1 MIIQCPK
8 CETQYRFDDSLLA
21 GDGAWVRCSR
31 CQNVF
36 FQLQPANHRLGESD
50 EIASVRI
57 SDAKRAPDDRF
68 PPGNGTMGN
77 ADEKITQAA
86 PLAEQPL
93 AESEPVIDVKSDPL
107 SGLPDHDIKP
117 EDLSLLGQVN
127 ETEEELREK
136 VAKPQQRPKKRRR
149 WGRIILALIALLL
162 FIAIVAGA
170 VVLFVSPEIRSEA
183 LKEAAPYLQGIPVLE
198 NLVPVEKTDTKA
210 PFEALLVKDLRQR
223 TVTNIITGSLHVIE
237 GIVVNQAA
245 YPVSGIKVR
254 LVVADPYDVVLG
266 QKIVYCGNTLTDE
279 ELGAMTEAEIQREL
293 SIPQGSDFSGERVLP
308 NGEIPFMIV
317 FMQEQT
323 GALKTSVTIAGAER
337 AL

>member
-8 CETQYRFDDSLLA
+8 CETQFRFDDSLLA
-21 GDGAWVRCSR
+21 DDGVWVRCSR

-36 FQLQPANHRLGESD
+36 FQPRPTDHRLGESD

-57 SDAKRAPDDRF
+57 SDTKRAPDNRF
-68 PPGNGTMGN
+68 PPGNGTMGKT
-77 ADEKITQAA
+77 EETSPQAA
-86 PLAEQPL
+86 PLAEWPF
-93 AESEPVIDVKSDPL
+93 ADSEPVADVKGDAL
-107 SGLPDHDIKP
+107 SGPPDHEIKP
-117 EDLSLLGQVN
+117 EDLSLLGQAN

-136 VAKPQQRPKKRRR
+136 IAKPQKRPKKRRR
-149 WGRIILALIALLL
+149 WGRIILAIIALLL

-170 VVLFVSPEIRSEA
+170 VVLFVSPEIRRDV
-183 LKEAAPYLQGIPVLE
+183 LKEVSPYLKGIPVLE
-198 NLVPVEKTDTKA
+198 TLVPAERMETKA
-210 PFEALLVKDLRQR
+210 PFEALLIKDLRQR
-223 TVTNIITGSLHVIE
+223 TVTNIITGSLHVME
-237 GIVVNQAA
+237 GVVVNQAA

-254 LVVADPYDVVLG
+254 LVVADPYDVVLS
-266 QKIVYCGNTLTDE
+266 QKVVYCGNTLTDE

-293 SIPQGSDFSGERVLP
+293 NLAQGSDFPGERVLP